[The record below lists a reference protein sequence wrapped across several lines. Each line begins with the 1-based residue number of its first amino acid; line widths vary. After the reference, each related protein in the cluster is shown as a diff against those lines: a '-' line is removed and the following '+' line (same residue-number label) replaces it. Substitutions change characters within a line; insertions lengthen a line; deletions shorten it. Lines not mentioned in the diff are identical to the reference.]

1 MLPNTSEKDALREPL
16 LDTEEGKLWTEDTKG
31 KLCQTY
37 RRRTILPVAIHLSI
51 AMTYFIIIT
60 AVVLFWRRDIFY
72 PKTSM
77 YCKLGLL
84 FGFIILILTS
94 PVPAQEALRYEFRTP
109 DVIDTNNPY
118 IGDPR
123 PEHDQAWSDLTQS
136 KSISLLMS

>member
-16 LDTEEGKLWTEDTKG
+16 LDTEEGELWTEDTRG

-60 AVVLFWRRDIFY
+60 AVVLFWRRDISY

-77 YCKLGLL
+77 YCKLG
-84 FGFIILILTS
+84 
-94 PVPAQEALRYEFRTP
+94 TP
-109 DVIDTNNPY
+109 FWVHYLDIDKFSAGSRSFT
-118 IGDPR
+118 
-123 PEHDQAWSDLTQS
+123 L
-136 KSISLLMS
+136 